1 MGWLTAAI
9 TILQLLPTLFNSARE
24 IVRALDADDVPG
36 IGGDKKGYAMNMIS
50 TSLDAVDD
58 LIEGDEVMDPKVKA
72 TALNICSGL
81 IDGQVAFDKSV
92 KEHQAT
98 P

>member
-1 MGWLTAAI
+1 MGWLMAVT
-9 TILQLLPTLFNSARE
+9 TILQLLPTLISSVKD
-24 IVRALDADDVPG
+24 IVRAIDADDVPG
-36 IGGDKKGYAMNMIS
+36 IGGEKKAYAMNMIR
-50 TSLDAVDD
+50 TSLDAADD
-58 LIEGDEVMDPKVKA
+58 LTEGDEVMDPKVKA

-92 KEHQAT
+92 KEKKAA